1 MGISGDAIDVG
12 AVLRDLRRRADLSQR
27 ELADRSGVPKS
38 TLARIEAGR
47 GGEPAFRTVARLVGA
62 AGGELAIRLHGEPPL
77 GKFADSGGVPLG
89 MPVDEPRDEAD
100 RRYPAHLDVR
110 RVRTLKDWPGAWWA
124 HSYTLPQR
132 SWPLRVPELTYDL
145 DRARRDRR
153 RWRQE
158 ARARVTFR
166 RAGEDVPATSW
177 RFVAELPGAGPVG
190 ELRAHERSVDLLLG
204 DELDDRREV
213 VLEGV
218 VVAPD
223 LRFLGIGRRLVEL
236 LAKEMARAGLRA
248 AHAVAEFGNVDFLL
262 ACGFELRASRPSAL
276 MLDVRGAPGVSPVP
290 QPPSSAR

>member
-1 MGISGDAIDVG
+1 MAAEGDAFDVG
-12 AVLRDLRRRADLSQR
+12 AALRDLRRRADLSQR

-62 AGGELAIRLHGEPPL
+62 AGGELALRLPGDQFP
-77 GKFADSGGVPLG
+77 ASGAMVLG

-100 RRYPAHLDVR
+100 RRYPAHLDIR
-110 RVRTLKDWPGAWWA
+110 RVRTLRDWPGAWWA
-124 HSYTLPQR
+124 HSYTLPER
-132 SWPLRVPELTYDL
+132 LWPVRVPELTYDL

-166 RAGEDVPATSW
+166 RAFDGLPATSW
-177 RFVAELPGAGPVG
+177 RFLAEVPGGGPVG

-204 DELDDRREV
+204 EDLGDRREV

-236 LAKEMARAGLRA
+236 LAKEMAGADIRV
-248 AHAVAEFGNVDFLL
+248 AHAVFEFGGVEFLL

-276 MLDVRGAPGVSPVP
+276 MLDVRGLPGVSAAPE
-290 QPPSSAR
+290 PPSSGR